1 MIFDC
6 VFLHRDVLET
16 ITSLASPRRPPS
28 RALRRACPLCHPSL
42 PSHTTFGVFP
52 NGGTA
57 GLATDC
63 SRPGTPAS
71 RGGAVPA
78 CRWQRT
84 PRWSWATT
92 AKAAME
98 MGVCLVGAAGQRR
111 RRVCWREVV
120 FTSWA
125 ADWCGRVALGHAGT
139 QPLRNWSPR
148 FVYPLYISQ
157 TWELK
162 KVKSMRKI

>member
-28 RALRRACPLCHPSL
+28 RALHSAFPLCHPSL
-42 PSHTTFGVFP
+42 PPHTTFGVFP
-52 NGGTA
+52 NGSTA

-63 SRPGTPAS
+63 SHPGTPAS
-71 RGGAVPA
+71 HGRVVPA
-78 CRWQRT
+78 CQWQRMSH
-84 PRWSWATT
+84 WSWATT
-92 AKAAME
+92 VKAAME
-98 MGVCLVGAAGQRR
+98 TGVCLAGAAGQRR

-120 FTSWA
+120 LTSWA
-125 ADWCGRVALGHAGT
+125 AARRGRVALGHAST
-139 QPLRNWSPR
+139 QRLRNWSPR

-157 TWELK
+157 T
-162 KVKSMRKI
+162 